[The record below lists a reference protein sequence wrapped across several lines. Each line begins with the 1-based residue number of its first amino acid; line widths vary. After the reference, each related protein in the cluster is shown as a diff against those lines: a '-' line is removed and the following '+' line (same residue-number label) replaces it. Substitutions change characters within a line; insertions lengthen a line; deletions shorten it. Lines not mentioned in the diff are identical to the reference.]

1 MKKKA
6 TLVILIPLVILVWGL
21 IGVRIWK
28 MTRPEADPVPV
39 GKAEKKVAAP
49 AVRDTL
55 LLNYRDPFLDRQAE
69 KKKEVVRPAQ
79 TDYYYEEPAPQLR
92 FKGTV
97 RGKDGVVRAIVLV
110 DDDWKALAKGD
121 QVLGATIAGM
131 EPDCLILSW
140 KGKRVFINAE

>member
-1 MKKKA
+1 MKKKV
-6 TLVILIPLVILVWGL
+6 TLVILIPLVVLVWGL

-39 GKAEKKVAAP
+39 GKAVKKVAPP
-49 AVRDTL
+49 AQRDTL
-55 LLNYRDPFLDRQAE
+55 LLDYRDPFLDKYVE
-69 KKKEVVRPAQ
+69 KKKETVHKVQ
-79 TDYYYEEPAPQLR
+79 EYYYEEPAPQLR

-97 RGKDGVVRAIVLV
+97 RGKDGMTRAIILV

-121 QVLGATIAGM
+121 QVLGATIVGM
-131 EPDCLILSW
+131 EPDCLILNW